1 MEDKSPVII
10 CDELGQPQVR
20 YDEKPKDESKK
31 RMTPD
36 EFIAYIIRL
45 CATSDIKT
53 ITINKNDKG
62 NIVYV
67 GSTRFKNH
75 RSKKGG

>member
-10 CDELGQPQVR
+10 CDELGQPHIVH
-20 YDEKPKDESKK
+20 DEKQKEEPKK

-36 EFIAYIIRL
+36 EFVAYIIRL
-45 CATSDIKT
+45 CASGGVKT

-62 NIVYV
+62 HIVYV
-67 GSTRFKNH
+67 GFTKFKNYK
-75 RSKKGG
+75 SKKGG

>member
-1 MEDKSPVII
+1 MQDKSPMII
-10 CDELGQPQVR
+10 CDE
-20 YDEKPKDESKK
+20 EPKEEPKK

-45 CATSDIKT
+45 CASNEVRT

-67 GSTRFKNH
+67 GFIRFKKF